1 MRTTGIS
8 RRRKKERYPDYLL
21 SIQARETAQRE
32 KREREKF
39 IQSSFDTPNAE
50 KRDSL
55 PQRLAYFIG
64 DLDRFEK
71 DYLTEAGLPE
81 ITHSDAD
88 LVEGLI
94 GNPDSAQ
101 QLLDGLKRVQGGTA
115 DGFHRNAAW
124 RFGQELNDLFPT
136 GYRFN
141 VGDTL
146 YLGVDEYHIT
156 AINNDMV
163 SLTNP
168 KFPLFG
174 KEMSVEELT
183 AKLSLSDANDHL
195 KAFVL
200 PTSTEEKTTY
210 TSTVE
215 AVYLAVENSLP
226 YDVVIEKLHID
237 EPEKVQTSDIS
248 TESTTI
254 PDVVIPAEKHNF
266 RITDDALGVGGAKEK
281 FQNNL
286 AAIHLLHKLQEEDR
300 LATPEEQ
307 EILSKYVGWGG
318 LSMAFDEQN
327 ASWANEYA
335 ELKAALNPAEY
346 MAAMES
352 TLTAFYTPP
361 VVIKAMY
368 GILDKLGFSQGNI
381 LEPSC
386 GVGNFFGL
394 LPESMAQS
402 KLYGVELDPLTRMW
416 SPTRNFLRPRAII

>member
-1 MRTTGIS
+1 
-8 RRRKKERYPDYLL
+8 
-21 SIQARETAQRE
+21 
-32 KREREKF
+32 
-39 IQSSFDTPNAE
+39 
-50 KRDSL
+50 
-55 PQRLAYFIG
+55 
-64 DLDRFEK
+64 
-71 DYLTEAGLPE
+71 
-81 ITHSDAD
+81 
-88 LVEGLI
+88 
-94 GNPDSAQ
+94 
-101 QLLDGLKRVQGGTA
+101 
-115 DGFHRNAAW
+115 
-124 RFGQELNDLFPT
+124 
-136 GYRFN
+136 
-141 VGDTL
+141 
-146 YLGVDEYHIT
+146 
-156 AINNDMV
+156 MV

-174 KEMSVEELT
+174 KEISVEELS

-195 KAFVL
+195 KAFVSHA
-200 PTSTEEKTTY
+200 PTEEKPTY

-215 AVYLAVENSLP
+215 AVYPAVENGLP

-248 TESTTI
+248 TESATI

-300 LATPEEQ
+300 LATPDEQ

-402 KLYGVELDPLTRMW
+402 KLYGVELDPLTGGIAKQLYQNANIAVEGFEQTNLPDGHFDVILGNVPFGDYRLDDKRYNSQNFMIHDYFFAKALDKVRPGGVVMFMVHRKQERGQYEYHRIQLAW
-416 SPTRNFLRPRAII
+416 HGTRLRLPVAGGRAEPQGNAHL